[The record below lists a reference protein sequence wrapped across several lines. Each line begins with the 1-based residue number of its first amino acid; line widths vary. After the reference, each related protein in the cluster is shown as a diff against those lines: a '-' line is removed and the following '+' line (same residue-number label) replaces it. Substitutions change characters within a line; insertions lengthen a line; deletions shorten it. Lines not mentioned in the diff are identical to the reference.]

1 MKDVETQRVL
11 PVARMPSGEAWKA
24 IARLALDLGQ
34 IVGNEGRVAWLD
46 AFAKRLWGT
55 TEARYFP
62 INRNLSDMADRP
74 AKGPAAFW
82 EHIAHLGH
90 LVIVTRED
98 LLGHA
103 FSSTLPEL
111 ISDSRLKSFLI
122 APVLTPGRAVG
133 VLALADE
140 GDRDFEE
147 DDVERLEA
155 VVAQIASVLDAVTL
169 AEEMTY
175 RISYSRALGDI
186 DMMIAS
192 YDITEILRY
201 GVLRILET
209 IDVEKVL
216 VFIVNQETGVLR
228 LSVAEGCQRA
238 TEGQL
243 RTEDQLRNEPCAR
256 LAHQAQEVRR
266 SRVVSQDEFED
277 LKRSAAET
285 PCNERAGVV
294 TPIMANNQLY
304 GVLEVLDKRN
314 GRPFHRN
321 EVAFV
326 NQVALKLA
334 LVIQNTQAY
343 LTINRLNESLEH
355 KVKDRTIQLEQAI
368 TTIQET
374 QAQLMQTE
382 KLATMGTLAG
392 GIAHEINNPL
402 AAILANVQLL
412 RMDIEDEEQLES
424 VGIIEAGAKRCKH
437 IVEGLLNYARAAHP
451 EQRSLS
457 INQIMHDTLDM
468 LGHQL
473 RHANI
478 VVDLQMGD
486 ITPVLGV
493 ATEIGQVFTN
503 LIVNATDAILEL
515 RGPKGPGV
523 LTIRSG
529 QSGRHVWLE
538 VEDDGPGIGDHV
550 LRKIFDPFFTTKE
563 IGKGTGLGLSVSQQ
577 IAAALGGHLEARTA
591 AGRGATFR
599 LVLPAA
605 SGTGERATGPL
616 QLGGASVT
624 GPLAM
629 PPWLLEPESAGDP
642 SVHQADTED
651 LAL

>member
-1 MKDVETQRVL
+1 MPEVEAERIV
-11 PVARMPSGEAWKA
+11 PAARMPDREAWKA
-24 IARLALDLGQ
+24 IARLALDVGQ
-34 IVGNEGRVAWLD
+34 IPKNDSRVAWID
-46 AFAKRLWGT
+46 AFSRRLWGT
-55 TEARYFP
+55 TEAKYFP

-74 AKGPAAFW
+74 ARGPGAFW
-82 EHIAHLGH
+82 EYVANLGH
-90 LVIVTRED
+90 PVIVAGED
-98 LLGHA
+98 LQGLGLMSA
-103 FSSTLPEL
+103 LPPL
-111 ISDSRLKSFLI
+111 IVDPRWQTFLI

-133 VLALADE
+133 VLALAEDT
-140 GDRDFEE
+140 DREFEE
-147 DDVERLEA
+147 EDVERLEA
-155 VVAQIASVLDAVTL
+155 VVAQLASVLDAVTL
-169 AEEMTY
+169 AEEMQY
-175 RISYSRALGDI
+175 KIAYSRALGDI

-192 YDITEILRY
+192 VDITEILRH
-201 GVLRILET
+201 GVRKIHET

-216 VFIVNQETGVLR
+216 VFIVNQETGALR
-228 LSVAEGCQRA
+228 LSVAEGCSRA
-238 TEGQL
+238 REGRLQ
-243 RTEDQLRNEPCAR
+243 NEPCAK
-256 LAHQAQEVRR
+256 LAMQALHERR
-266 SRVVSQDEFED
+266 SRVVGLAEIEGLEGPHS
-277 LKRSAAET
+277 ET

-334 LVIQNTQAY
+334 LVIQNTHAY

-355 KVKDRTIQLEQAI
+355 KVKERTSQLEQAI
-368 TTIQET
+368 TTLQET

-412 RMDIEDEEQLES
+412 RLEIEDEEQLES
-424 VGIIEAGAKRCKH
+424 VEIIETGAKRCKH

-451 EQRSLS
+451 EQHSLS
-457 INQIMHDTLDM
+457 VNQIMHDTLDM

-478 VVDLQMGD
+478 AIDLQFGD

-515 RGPKGPGV
+515 RGPKGPGL

-529 QSGRHVWLE
+529 QQGRLIWME
-538 VEDDGPGIGDHV
+538 VEDDGPGIAEHV
-550 LRKIFDPFFTTKE
+550 IRKVFDPFFTTKQV
-563 IGKGTGLGLSVSQQ
+563 GKGTGLGLSVSQQ
-577 IAAALGGHLEARTA
+577 IAASLGGHLEVRTA
-591 AGRGATFR
+591 PDKGATFR

-616 QLGGASVT
+616 QSSSANGT
-624 GPLAM
+624 GPLSLPA
-629 PPWLLEPESAGDP
+629 WLDEPDSAFGQ
-642 SVHQADTED
+642 SWQQVAFED
-651 LAL
+651 